1 MLEPVQK
8 QPVSSPC
15 RFHLGYLWLRSL
27 PQNATWIC
35 LVVPLTHFTITLTAL
50 NEARGQ
56 SSGNGSTSAK
66 PSLTQPAT
74 FQSSGS
80 LKGSGTRSN
89 GARSNAPRTSWDEQ
103 VAPAAPGMS
112 ERTKESS
119 EQPISDRVA
128 PDLQALYDR
137 AQAANS
143 VIEYN
148 SVIDNCRTVIGDNTR
163 LSSERTYTKRLLSWA
178 ANRRGELR
186 SDMAGK
192 MVASQQFDDAE
203 KLDRSAAEDF
213 QLSIQFD
220 PGRWRAYHN
229 LGIARALTGN
239 IDEAIELFSKTIE
252 LNPKFADAYNNRGEM
267 HARNRNWKQ
276 AIVDFGKAI
285 ELSPDDSGLHRAR
298 ATALFSNG
306 DTEAALADFQSA
318 MRLDPESAETASEYA
333 DTCQSLG
340 RWKDAAEAY
349 QKSLKLAPSNPQTL
363 QNAAW
368 MMATCPED
376 FYRNPEAAVKTAERA
391 VRAAGNAPSASL
403 LHVLGVS
410 QASNGDFDTAIAT
423 LNEALQTTTDPSLR
437 REIGEHRALFQR
449 KRPFVQSAPQK

>member
-1 MLEPVQK
+1 MREPVRK
-8 QPVSSPC
+8 HPVSSPNQPNLI
-15 RFHLGYLWLRSL
+15 RHWLGSNRPSK
-27 PQNATWIC
+27 TWIC
-35 LVVPLTHFTITLTAL
+35 LVGPITFSSLALTAPD
-50 NEARGQ
+50 EALGQSPGQ
-56 SSGNGSTSAK
+56 SSLAPPASFSPPGSAK
-66 PSLTQPAT
+66 GPGA
-74 FQSSGS
+74 
-80 LKGSGTRSN
+80 RSN
-89 GARSNAPRTSWDEQ
+89 GSRPNAPRTSWDEQ
-103 VAPAAPGMS
+103 VAPAAPGML
-112 ERTKESS
+112 ERNQATND
-119 EQPISDRVA
+119 QPASDRVA

-137 AQAANS
+137 AQAATS

-148 SVIDNCRTVIGDNTR
+148 SVIESCRTVIGDSTR

-203 KLDRSAAEDF
+203 KLDRSAADDF

-252 LNPKFADAYNNRGEM
+252 LNPKFVDAFNNRGEL

-276 AIVDFGKAI
+276 AIADFGKAI
-285 ELSPDDSGLHRAR
+285 ELSPDDSALHRAR
-298 ATALFSNG
+298 ASALFSNG
-306 DTEAALADFQSA
+306 DTEAAFADFQSA
-318 MRLDPESAETASEYA
+318 MKLAPESAETASEYA
-333 DTCQSLG
+333 DTCQSMG

-403 LHVLGVS
+403 LHVLGVA
-410 QASNGDFDTAIAT
+410 QASHGDFDTAVTT

-449 KRPFVQSAPQK
+449 KRPFVQSGPNK

>member
-1 MLEPVQK
+1 MPKPVRK
-8 QPVSSPC
+8 HTVSSPFRPNRTFC
-15 RFHLGYLWLRSL
+15 CLGLSRQSM
-27 PQNATWIC
+27 AWIC
-35 LVVPLTHFTITLTAL
+35 FVGPITFSSAAITPFDQAL
-50 NEARGQ
+50 GQ
-56 SSGNGSTSAK
+56 TTGKSTLSAPAGFQPSGSAK
-66 PSLTQPAT
+66 GL
-74 FQSSGS
+74 
-80 LKGSGTRSN
+80 GTRPN
-89 GARSNAPRTSWDEQ
+89 GARTNAPRTSWDEQ
-103 VAPAAPGMS
+103 VAPAAPGIP
-112 ERTKESS
+112 ERNGESN
-119 EQPISDRVA
+119 EQPASDRVA

-137 AQAANS
+137 AQAATS
-143 VIEYN
+143 VLEYN
-148 SVIDNCRTVIGDNTR
+148 SVIESCRTVIGDNTR

-239 IDEAIELFSKTIE
+239 VDEATELFSKTIE
-252 LNPKFADAYNNRGEM
+252 LNPKFVDAFNNRGELY
-267 HARNRNWKQ
+267 ARARNWKQ
-276 AIVDFGKAI
+276 AIADFSKAI
-285 ELSPDDSGLHRAR
+285 ELSPEDSGLHRAR

-318 MRLDPESAETASEYA
+318 MKLAPESAETASEYA

-349 QKSLKLAPSNPQTL
+349 QKSLKLSPSNAQTL

-403 LHVLGVS
+403 LHVLGVT

-449 KRPFVQSAPQK
+449 KRPFVQSGPSK